1 MFLGDVYLCRVESR
15 PHQRVG
21 ERVRVLTASYAVLCC
36 AYVPMYV
43 CVCVLCERHRFIGQI
58 SSMRGAAK
66 LLVGKPNRKE
76 DKPLYIPPVNERKPR
91 APVFAAGIKPPGTKG
106 MVPGSTR
113 GRTSSDDRSKGS
125 GSYTS
130 GDELD
135 EAFFEQ
141 YFQQNPMPTGTSPT
155 AAMMATV
162 HEHGPNGDSDDD
174 SFDDNGELKPKPS
187 RFPPDAATA
196 AANAAAT
203 NATISR
209 LPARERRQSHMAKAQ
224 QFQSLLHDDER
235 RKQLKKHLQA
245 TPTAATLA
253 ASATAAHA
261 SLPTGVQQ
269 LRQLAAQ
276 GARHSV
282 LVNRGVPMMSMNML
296 AMAQGSGVLT
306 AETSTSA
313 TAPPVGS
320 MGAAATATNT
330 PGHTTATAH
339 AAASSAVSG
348 GNTSPLRRNQRAMS
362 RIQLAP
368 PGLASPLA
376 RKASVTAAS
385 SSPSGQPGS
394 APLSRRASSLLA
406 HRKASGTAPSALS
419 LAQISEASAG
429 DDDTTSQGDGSAAV
443 PTGRPTAMLSS
454 TAPLPSRL
462 RHPPATAS
470 PLLATGPRRSSP
482 FRGGPRASLL
492 APNAASPLSSPAT
505 DAPPSLTEPSLTD
518 SLSRPSSRRAPSSAG
533 SGMLRRPSST
543 AALRRSSRSELALE
557 SMKSRKVSR
566 ILPPMAHTNANAAT
580 AAALTRDASLT
591 DSSHETPPA
600 PAAAAA
606 ASPQQLPPSLVPPQ
620 QLVKLTKRR
629 ASQTP
634 TKRMSVRV
642 T

>member
-1 MFLGDVYLCRVESR
+1 
-15 PHQRVG
+15 
-21 ERVRVLTASYAVLCC
+21 
-36 AYVPMYV
+36 
-43 CVCVLCERHRFIGQI
+43 
-58 SSMRGAAK
+58 MRGAAT

-91 APVFAAGIKPPGTKG
+91 APVFAAGIKPPVAKG
-106 MVPGSTR
+106 LVPGSTR

-162 HEHGPNGDSDDD
+162 HEHGPTGDSDDD
-174 SFDDNGELKPKPS
+174 SYDENGELKPKPS

-196 AANAAAT
+196 AATAAAAT

-261 SLPTGVQQ
+261 SLPTGAQQ

-330 PGHTTATAH
+330 PGHATATAH
-339 AAASSAVSG
+339 AASATAAA
-348 GNTSPLRRNQRAMS
+348 GNTASPLRRNQRALS

-376 RKASVTAAS
+376 RKASVTAAPS

-394 APLSRRASSLLA
+394 APLSRRASSLVA
-406 HRKASGTAPSALS
+406 HRKASGSAPSAL

-429 DDDTTSQGDGSAAV
+429 DDDTTSQGDGAAAV
-443 PTGRPTAMLSS
+443 PTGRPTALLSS
-454 TAPLPSRL
+454 TAPLPSRI

-482 FRGGPRASLL
+482 LRGGPRASLL
-492 APNAASPLSSPAT
+492 APNAASSLSSPAA
-505 DAPPSLTEPSLTD
+505 DAPPSSAVAAATSLTEPSLTD
-518 SLSRPSSRRAPSSAG
+518 SLSRPSSRRGAPSSAG
-533 SGMLRRPSST
+533 SGTLRRPSST

-566 ILPPMAHTNANAAT
+566 ILPPMTHPAT
-580 AAALTRDASLT
+580 AALTRDASLT

-600 PAAAAA
+600 PAASALA
-606 ASPQQLPPSLVPPQ
+606 ASAQQLSPSLVPPQ